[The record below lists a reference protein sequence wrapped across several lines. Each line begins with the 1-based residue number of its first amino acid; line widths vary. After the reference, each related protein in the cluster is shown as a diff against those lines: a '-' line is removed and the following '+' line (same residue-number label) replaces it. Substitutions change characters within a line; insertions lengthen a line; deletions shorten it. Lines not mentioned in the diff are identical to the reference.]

1 MSRIQDLVMI
11 IVSYDIKND
20 RLRTRFSKFLLR
32 FGCRIQ
38 LSVYR
43 IENSPRI
50 LDNIVASIQTVF
62 LPQFS
67 EEDSVL
73 ILNLSSSC
81 EVIKMG
87 YIEHEDEPILIV

>member
-1 MSRIQDLVMI
+1 MI

-38 LSVYR
+38 FSVYR
-43 IENSPRI
+43 IENSPRV
-50 LDNIVASIQTVF
+50 LDNIVASVQTTF

-73 ILNLSSSC
+73 IPQPVLVLRDHQDG
-81 EVIKMG
+81 VHRARG
-87 YIEHEDEPILIV
+87 

>member
-1 MSRIQDLVMI
+1 M
-11 IVSYDIKND
+11 
-20 RLRTRFSKFLLR
+20 
-32 FGCRIQ
+32 
-38 LSVYR
+38 YR
-43 IENSPRI
+43 IENSPRV
-50 LDNIVASIQTVF
+50 LDNIVASVQTMF

-81 EVIKMG
+81 EIIKMG